1 MNYLLLLKY
10 QCPKKHHFTI
20 QDSHLLLAAI
30 KYFTI
35 CSQIH
40 YTWIAIIIF
49 QDILLN
55 SLYIYALSRGA
66 SMIVSAAAPH
76 IDNDYYLEN
85 FCKQVLTKDYFIK
98 SAKIA
103 DHIGHIIASA
113 HRPNSVDIMTS
124 EENSRAAAQAAIRAA
139 TRDKFKPKL
148 GELLFSLSRYEN
160 EVRATVPIKEGND
173 HNGSDGNSSSTSST
187 KNRFLLLLSLDVDA
201 EADHIIL
208 KKVLP
213 LIKDNKDYLL

>member
-1 MNYLLLLKY
+1 
-10 QCPKKHHFTI
+10 
-20 QDSHLLLAAI
+20 
-30 KYFTI
+30 
-35 CSQIH
+35 
-40 YTWIAIIIF
+40 
-49 QDILLN
+49 
-55 SLYIYALSRGA
+55 
-66 SMIVSAAAPH
+66 MIVSAAAPPH
-76 IDNDYYLEN
+76 FNSDYYFEN

-113 HRPNSVDIMTS
+113 QRPNSVDIMTI

-148 GELLFSLSRYEN
+148 GRLLFSISRYEN
-160 EVRATVPIKEGND
+160 EVRATVPIKEED
-173 HNGSDGNSSSTSST
+173 DYNGSGSNGGGSRSRSSST
-187 KNRFLLLLSLDVDA
+187 KNRFLLLLTLDVDA